1 VKATVPELALRFAR
15 ALDMEDYDVVRALPM
30 PDCHYETRS
39 GPFVGADAI
48 VDSCRST
55 SKMARS
61 LFDSVE
67 YESVLRSGKS
77 DQVEISFSDS
87 LTKNNRRHIYYCRQ
101 RLFFTPGGLVSR
113 IGHEE
118 LPGERE
124 RLLEFCHASGV
135 ILPDSRQ

>member
-1 VKATVPELALRFAR
+1 MKATVPELALRFAR

-39 GPFVGADAI
+39 GPIVGADAI
-48 VDSCRST
+48 ADTYRST

-77 DQVEISFSDS
+77 DQVEISFP
-87 LTKNNRRHIYYCRQ
+87 I
-101 RLFFTPGGLVSR
+101 V
-113 IGHEE
+113 
-118 LPGERE
+118 
-124 RLLEFCHASGV
+124 
-135 ILPDSRQ
+135 